1 MAWPSFPLEP
11 KGSRTKAGDGAGG
24 GYPLSPPLPISPLQL
39 RRTIR
44 QARRALTPR
53 EQRAHGLAVA
63 DRLRAHPLFLRA
75 RRIGAY
81 LAADGE
87 IDTQP
92 LLHAALAAGKRC
104 YLPVLHPFAG
114 PSLWFCEWRDGDP
127 LRVNRFAIPEPSP
140 RSRPPHAAR
149 ELDLLLV
156 PLVAFDARGNR
167 LGMGGGYYD
176 RTLAYLNHHAHWRR
190 PRVLGL
196 AHALQRVDALPKNA
210 WDVPVDGVITERATH
225 RFTQR

>member
-1 MAWPSFPLEP
+1 M
-11 KGSRTKAGDGAGG
+11 AGDGAGG
-24 GYPLSPPLPISPLQL
+24 GYPLSPPFTTPPSQL

-53 EQRAHGLAVA
+53 EQRDHGVAVA
-63 DRLRAHPLFLRA
+63 DRLTRHPLFLRSA
-75 RRIGAY
+75 RIGAY

-87 IDTQP
+87 LDPLP

-104 YLPVLHPFAG
+104 FLPVLHPFAG

-127 LRVNRFAIPEPSP
+127 LVPNRFAIPEPM
-140 RSRPPHAAR
+140 PHRRQPHRAWQ
-149 ELDLLLV
+149 LDLLLV

-176 RTLAYLNHHAHWRR
+176 RTLAYLRQRSHWHR
-190 PRVLGL
+190 PRVFGL

-210 WDVPVDGVITERATH
+210 WDIPVDGVITEREMH